1 MAAASVIPLPLAPI
15 YPMKQYPTLLF
26 LFCALWA
33 TAQLPTEGLICHY
46 PCNNSGVDAG
56 PNHLDAQIPRG
67 VSTTEDRFGT
77 NCGALR
83 FNGENGFLQIAD
95 NPAFKAATSGF
106 TVSMWVKPEKPAN
119 STNLVLPLFYKGS
132 GTACQYKVVISR
144 NFGDSY
150 SHIEVS
156 NDFTGEDKSYNS
168 HPIEFGTWY
177 HLVLVYDDGF
187 LRAYL
192 NGSLIWQQMKTGGFT
207 AAEGGL
213 DLGRSL
219 SGGVYKYFTGCLDD
233 VRFYNRSL
241 YPADI
246 TALYR
251 EVAKPIDENF
261 TLKVPDNMVAVADA
275 KNCNATVYFI
285 APRVTVSCGTYE
297 LRQLEGLPSGSEFP
311 MGESQLSFQATAGN
325 KTLNGSFTIK
335 VVDKSPPQLN
345 CPSDR
350 IVKIPK
356 GQETVKLDYPV
367 VTAIDNCTNSKVA
380 LVEGPASGS
389 EVGPGVTRVTYSAT
403 DVAGNKST
411 CGFNIT
417 VVEDVAPE
425 MHCTDDIVV
434 FCEAEKTSRPI
445 NYDEPYVLLRTGK
458 QAMTRTSGPAS
469 GAVFPLGDTKVVY
482 ELQDATYGKLTCC
495 FTISLRDNSVP
506 VITCPADMKVT
517 CEQGEK
523 TAMVNYTIP
532 TAMDAGEAIPVIR
545 ESGPAS
551 GDKFPV
557 GVTIVKYSAKDAAGN
572 KTYCSFAV
580 TVEKADGSITARPIK
595 ITCPTDIVKGND
607 KGTRGAIVKY
617 TAPQYSGGS
626 ELKLIQTKGLE
637 SGAFFPIGPTLNTY
651 KVFDNSGNSREC
663 SFMVNVHDYDPP
675 KLSCPHDT
683 TVVLSPDRRG
693 VQFFYTAPTATDNN
707 NIDTVIQMEGSK
719 SGCFLPIGVHTFSFK
734 AKDKTGNMET
744 CAFIVTVKSADAPD
758 IKVEAPK
765 KLDEALNLGTDSVR
779 YEYKAEVK
787 DCYLTIFI
795 YDDGEED
802 NDSVSIVF
810 NGQVLVNHEMIR
822 LKENGAIRKNI
833 ILGVNNQ
840 NYLIAK
846 AWNTGRYGLN
856 TLRIDAYE
864 GNIEDQKDIRNKKP
878 AFSKVLH
885 SRPGDAGGMILKCNW

>member
-1 MAAASVIPLPLAPI
+1 
-15 YPMKQYPTLLF
+15 MKRYSTLLF
-26 LFCALWA
+26 LLCSLLA
-33 TAQLPTEGLICHY
+33 TAQLPADGLICHY
-46 PCNNSGVDAG
+46 PCNNSAKDAG
-56 PNHLDAQIPRG
+56 PNHLDGLIPRG
-67 VSTTEDRFGT
+67 VSATEDRFG
-77 NCGALR
+77 NACGALR
-83 FNGENGFLQIAD
+83 FNGENGFLQLPD
-95 NPAFKAATSGF
+95 NPAFKTATTAF
-106 TVSMWVKPEKPAN
+106 TVAMWVKPDKQASN
-119 STNLVLPLFYKGS
+119 NNLTLPLFVKGTT
-132 GTACQYKVVISR
+132 TACQYKLLLNR
-144 NFGDSY
+144 QFGDSY
-150 SHIEVS
+150 SHLEVT
-156 NDFTGEDKSYNS
+156 NDFTGEDKSYNN
-168 HPIEFGTWY
+168 HPMEFGDWY
-177 HLVLVYDDGF
+177 FLVLVLDEGW

-192 NGSLIWQQMKTGGFT
+192 NGNLIWQQMKPGGFT
-207 AAEGGL
+207 AADGPLEI
-213 DLGRSL
+213 GRCL
-219 SGGVYKYFTGCLDD
+219 SGGNYKYLAGCLDD
-233 VRFYNRSL
+233 IRFYNRTL

-246 TALYR
+246 NALYR
-251 EVAKPIDENF
+251 EVSKPVDDNF

-275 KNCNATVYFI
+275 KNCNATVYFVQ
-285 APRVTVSCGTYE
+285 PRVTVSCGTYE
-297 LRQLEGLPSGSEFP
+297 LKQLEGLPSGSDFP
-311 MGESQLSFQATAGN
+311 MGESQLSFQATAGG

-335 VVDKSPPQLN
+335 VIDKSPPQLN
-345 CPSDR
+345 CPTDR

-356 GQETVKLDYPV
+356 GQDKVKLDYPV
-367 VTAIDNCTNSKVA
+367 VTAIDNCTSSKVT
-380 LVEGPASGS
+380 LVEGPASGT

-411 CGFNIT
+411 CAFNIT
-417 VVEDVAPE
+417 VIEDAAPE

-445 NYDEPYVLLRTGK
+445 TYDEPYVLLRSGK
-458 QAMTRTSGPAS
+458 QTMTRISGPAS

-482 ELQDATYGKLTCC
+482 ELQDPAGGKFNCS

-506 VITCPADMKVT
+506 VINCPGDIKVT
-517 CEQGEK
+517 CGQGEK
-523 TAMVNYTIP
+523 TAVVNYTLP
-532 TAMDAGEAIPVIR
+532 AATDAGEAIPVVK
-545 ESGPAS
+545 ESGPNS

-557 GVTIVKYSAKDAAGN
+557 GVTLVKYSARDAAGN
-572 KTYCSFAV
+572 KAYCTFAV
-580 TVEKADGSITARPIK
+580 TVEKADGSIATKPLK

-607 KGTRGAIVKY
+607 QGTRGAIVKY
-617 TAPQYSGGS
+617 PAPQYSGGP
-626 ELKLIQTKGLE
+626 EVKLVQSKGLE
-637 SGAFFPIGPTLNTY
+637 SGAFFPIGPTLNTF
-651 KVFDNSGNSREC
+651 KVFDNSGNSKEC

-675 KLSCPHDT
+675 KLTCPHDSVIT
-683 TVVLSPDRRG
+683 LSPDRRG
-693 VQFFYTAPTATDNN
+693 VQFYYTAPTATDNG
-707 NIDTVIQMEGSK
+707 NIDTVMQMEGSK

-744 CAFIVTVKSADAPD
+744 CAFTVTVKSADAPD

-765 KLDEALNLGTDSVR
+765 QLDEKLNLGTDSIR

-787 DCYLTIFI
+787 DCFLTVFI